1 MVNRDIEPQILKA
14 VQKGCK
20 TMGYDDKE
28 FSGIVS
34 VVSRQA
40 GTVAGTSVVISKKIA
55 GCGVKTVTA
64 AKDLLKRPLKI
75 LTPARDKK
83 SRTTSEASTL
93 ESRDEREAGRK
104 NAAKALINALEWDL
118 TTAER
123 ELEKAQSNAEKT
135 QSELSS
141 QLGELKAEKE
151 SLLSDLEQAKSEASE
166 AAIREG
172 AVKTRVTALESDLI
186 ATQVH
191 LEKSRKEEEDAK
203 SQPPS
208 DLSDVQPEE
217 KGALSDW
224 GEEKVEV
231 VSTEEKVESAM
242 EPTVAQSAGELNAKM
257 EEQPSQPVSK
267 VEVPS
272 LPAVTE
278 EQVQTAVFSNAT
290 DKVIF
295 TRALSDIASQDVEV
309 RTNAVK
315 MIGGI
320 RHKLSIKV
328 LVAQLARETSPQVRQ
343 ECVKAFT
350 RQEVNEGQGLRA
362 VKRALTDQAASVR
375 LAAVWGLYRLA
386 GAESASDLV
395 RMLSDEDEEIQRR
408 SATCIGWLRQ
418 EELAVE
424 LLPLLSNRSACV
436 RRAAIEAM
444 GNLRSRRVIS
454 ALIEHLN
461 DPEKS
466 IRKVI
471 LDTLKRITGKKMSGP
486 VPRDEKALQCC
497 IARWREWWKGEL
509 LG

>member
-1 MVNRDIEPQILKA
+1 VVNRDIEPQILKA

-34 VVSRQA
+34 VVSMQA

-75 LTPARDKK
+75 LTPARNKK
-83 SRTTSEASTL
+83 SRTTSEASIL
-93 ESRDEREAGRK
+93 ESRDEQETERK
-104 NAAKALINALEWDL
+104 NAAKALINSLEWDL
-118 TTAER
+118 AAAER

-151 SLLSDLEQAKSEASE
+151 SLLSDLEQAKSEANE

-172 AVKTRVTALESDLI
+172 EVKTRVTALESDLV
-186 ATQVH
+186 ATRDH
-191 LEKSRKEEEDAK
+191 LEKSRKEEKDAK

-217 KGALSDW
+217 KAALSDW
-224 GEEKVEV
+224 SEEKVEV

-242 EPTVAQSAGELNAKM
+242 EPTVAQSVGELKAKM
-257 EEQPSQPVSK
+257 EELPSQPVSK
-267 VEVPS
+267 VEVPV

-278 EQVQTAVFSNAT
+278 EQVQTVVFSNAT
-290 DKVIF
+290 EKVIF

-315 MIGGI
+315 MIGSI
-320 RHKLSIKV
+320 RHKLSIKA
-328 LVAQLARETSPQVRQ
+328 LVTQLARETSPQVRQ
-343 ECVKAFT
+343 ECVKALT
-350 RQEVNEGQGLRA
+350 RQEVNEGLRA
-362 VKRALTDQAASVR
+362 VKRALSDQAASVR

-386 GAESASDLV
+386 GAESASGLV
-395 RMLSDEDEEIQRR
+395 RMLSDEDEEVQRR

-444 GNLRSRRVIS
+444 GKLRSRRVIS

-471 LDTLKRITGKKMSGP
+471 LDTLKRITGKKISGP
-486 VPRDEKALQCC
+486 LPRDEKALQCF

>member
-1 MVNRDIEPQILKA
+1 VVNRDIEPQILKA

-64 AKDLLKRPLKI
+64 AKDLLKQPLKI
-75 LTPARDKK
+75 LTSARDKK

-93 ESRDEREAGRK
+93 ESRDEQEAGRK

-135 QSELSS
+135 QSELAL
-141 QLGELKAEKE
+141 QLGELKVERE
-151 SLLSDLEQAKSEASE
+151 SLISDLKQATSEANE

-172 AVKTRVTALESDLI
+172 EVKTRVTALESDL
-186 ATQVH
+186 AAARDH

-217 KGALSDW
+217 KASVSDW

-242 EPTVAQSAGELNAKM
+242 EPTVAQSAGELKAKM

-267 VEVPS
+267 VEVPV

-295 TRALSDIASQDVEV
+295 TRALSDIASQDVEA

-315 MIGGI
+315 MIGSI
-320 RHKLSIKV
+320 QHKLSIKA
-328 LVAQLARETSPQVRQ
+328 LVTQLARETSPQVRQ
-343 ECVKAFT
+343 ECVKALT
-350 RQEVNEGQGLRA
+350 RQEVNEGLRA

-386 GAESASDLV
+386 GAESASGLV
-395 RMLSDEDEEIQRR
+395 RMLSDENEEVQRR

-418 EELAVE
+418 EKLAVE

-444 GNLRSRRVIS
+444 GSLRSRQVIS

-486 VPRDEKALQCC
+486 LPRDEKALQCF

>member
-1 MVNRDIEPQILKA
+1 
-14 VQKGCK
+14 
-20 TMGYDDKE
+20 MGYDDKE

-34 VVSRQA
+34 VVSMQA
-40 GTVAGTSVVISKKIA
+40 GAVAGTSVVISKKIA

-75 LTPARDKK
+75 FMPTRNKK
-83 SRTTSEASTL
+83 SSTTSEASIL
-93 ESRDEREAGRK
+93 GSKYEREIGRK
-104 NAAKALINALEWDL
+104 NTAKALINSLERDIAA
-118 TTAER
+118 AEC

-135 QSELSS
+135 QSEFSS
-141 QLGELKAEKE
+141 QVGELKAEKK
-151 SLLSDLEQAKSEASE
+151 SLLSDLEQATSEASE

-172 AVKTRVTALESDLI
+172 EVKTWATALESDLA
-186 ATQVH
+186 ATREH
-191 LEKSRKEEEDAK
+191 LEKSLKEEEDAK

-217 KGALSDW
+217 KASVSDW
-224 GEEKVEV
+224 DEEKVEV

-242 EPTVAQSAGELNAKM
+242 EPTAAQLAVELNAKM
-257 EEQPSQPVSK
+257 EEQPSRPVSK
-267 VEVPS
+267 VEVPG

-295 TRALSDIASQDVEV
+295 TRALSDIASQGVEA
-309 RTNAVK
+309 RANAVK

-320 RHKLSIKV
+320 RHKLSIKA
-328 LVAQLARETSPQVRQ
+328 LVTQLARETSPQVRQ
-343 ECVKAFT
+343 ECVKALT
-350 RQEVNEGQGLRA
+350 KQEVNEGLRA
-362 VKRALTDQAASVR
+362 VKRALSDQAASVR

-386 GAESASDLV
+386 GAESASGLV
-395 RMLSDEDEEIQRR
+395 RMLSDEDEEVQRR

-444 GNLRSRRVIS
+444 GKLGSRRVIS

-471 LDTLKRITGKKMSGP
+471 LETLKRITGKKMSGP
-486 VPRDEKALQCC
+486 LPREEKALQCF

>member
-1 MVNRDIEPQILKA
+1 
-14 VQKGCK
+14 
-20 TMGYDDKE
+20 MGYGDKE
-28 FSGIVS
+28 SSGIVC

-64 AKDLLKRPLKI
+64 AKDWLKRPLKI
-75 LTPARDKK
+75 LTQARDKK

-93 ESRDEREAGRK
+93 ESRDEQETGRK

-118 TTAER
+118 TAAER

-151 SLLSDLEQAKSEASE
+151 SLLSELEQAKSEANE
-166 AAIREG
+166 AAILKGE
-172 AVKTRVTALESDLI
+172 VKTRETALE
-186 ATQVH
+186 
-191 LEKSRKEEEDAK
+191 
-203 SQPPS
+203 S

-217 KGALSDW
+217 KAALSDW

-231 VSTEEKVESAM
+231 
-242 EPTVAQSAGELNAKM
+242 
-257 EEQPSQPVSK
+257 
-267 VEVPS
+267 PS
-272 LPAVTE
+272 LPAVTGG
-278 EQVQTAVFSNAT
+278 QVQTAVFSNAT
-290 DKVIF
+290 EKVIF
-295 TRALSDIASQDVEV
+295 TRALSDIASQDIDV

-315 MIGGI
+315 AIGGI
-320 RHKLSIKV
+320 RHKLSIKA
-328 LVAQLARETSPQVRQ
+328 LVTQLARETSPHVRQ
-343 ECVKAFT
+343 ECVKALT
-350 RQEVNEGQGLRA
+350 RQEVNEGLQA
-362 VKRALTDQAASVR
+362 VKCALTDEAASVR

-395 RMLSDEDEEIQRR
+395 RMVSDENEEVRRR

-418 EELAVE
+418 EKLAVE

-444 GNLRSRRVIS
+444 GNLRSRQVIS

-471 LDTLKRITGKKMSGP
+471 LDTLKKITGKKMSGP
-486 VPRDEKALQCC
+486 VPRDEKALQCF

>member
-34 VVSRQA
+34 VVSMQA

-83 SRTTSEASTL
+83 NRTTSEASTL
-93 ESRDEREAGRK
+93 ESRDEQEAGRK

-123 ELEKAQSNAEKT
+123 ELEKTQSNAEKT
-135 QSELSS
+135 QSELSL
-141 QLGELKAEKE
+141 QLGELKAEKK
-151 SLLSDLEQAKSEASE
+151 SLISNLEQAKSEANE

-172 AVKTRVTALESDLI
+172 EVKTRVTALESDLV
-186 ATQVH
+186 ATRDH
-191 LEKSRKEEEDAK
+191 FEKSRKEEEDAK

-217 KGALSDW
+217 KASVSDW

-242 EPTVAQSAGELNAKM
+242 EPTVAQLAGELNAKM

-267 VEVPS
+267 VEVPG

-278 EQVQTAVFSNAT
+278 KQVQTAVFSNAT

-315 MIGGI
+315 MIGSI
-320 RHKLSIKV
+320 RHKLSIKA
-328 LVAQLARETSPQVRQ
+328 LVTQLARETSPQVRQ
-343 ECVKAFT
+343 ECVKALT
-350 RQEVNEGQGLRA
+350 KQEVNEGLRA
-362 VKRALTDQAASVR
+362 VKRALSDQAASVR

-386 GAESASDLV
+386 GAESASGLV

-444 GNLRSRRVIS
+444 GKLRSRRVIS

-471 LDTLKRITGKKMSGP
+471 LETLKRITGKKMSGP
-486 VPRDEKALQCC
+486 LPRDEKALQCF

>member
-1 MVNRDIEPQILKA
+1 MGVKKNVVNRDIEPQILKA

-20 TMGYDDKE
+20 TMGYDDNG

-40 GTVAGTSVVISKKIA
+40 GNVAGTSVVISKKIA

-83 SRTTSEASTL
+83 NRTTSEASTL
-93 ESRDEREAGRK
+93 ESRDEQETGRK
-104 NAAKALINALEWDL
+104 NAAKALINTLEWDL
-118 TTAER
+118 TATER

-135 QSELSS
+135 QSELAL
-141 QLGELKAEKE
+141 QLSELKAEKE
-151 SLLSDLEQAKSEASE
+151 SLISDMEQATSEANE

-172 AVKTRVTALESDLI
+172 ELKTRVTAL
-186 ATQVH
+186 
-191 LEKSRKEEEDAK
+191 K
-203 SQPPS
+203 S

-217 KGALSDW
+217 KASVSDW

-231 VSTEEKVESAM
+231 VST
-242 EPTVAQSAGELNAKM
+242 M
-257 EEQPSQPVSK
+257 EEQPSRPVSK
-267 VEVPS
+267 VEVPG

-295 TRALSDIASQDVEV
+295 TRALSDIASQDVEA

-320 RHKLSIKV
+320 RHKLSIKA
-328 LVAQLARETSPQVRQ
+328 LVTQLARETSPHVRQ
-343 ECVKAFT
+343 ECVKALT
-350 RQEVNEGQGLRA
+350 RQEVNGGLRA

-386 GAESASDLV
+386 GAESASGLV

-444 GNLRSRRVIS
+444 GKLRSRRVIS

-461 DPEKS
+461 APEKS

-471 LDTLKRITGKKMSGP
+471 LETLKRITGKKMSGP
-486 VPRDEKALQCC
+486 VPKDEKELQCF

>member
-1 MVNRDIEPQILKA
+1 
-14 VQKGCK
+14 
-20 TMGYDDKE
+20 MGYDDKE

-34 VVSRQA
+34 VVSMQA
-40 GTVAGTSVVISKKIA
+40 GAVAGTSVVISKKIA

-64 AKDLLKRPLKI
+64 AKDLLKRPLRI
-75 LTPARDKK
+75 LMPTRNKK
-83 SRTTSEASTL
+83 SSTTSEASIL
-93 ESRDEREAGRK
+93 GSRYEREIGRK
-104 NAAKALINALEWDL
+104 NTAKALINSLERDIAA
-118 TTAER
+118 AEC

-135 QSELSS
+135 QSEFSS
-141 QLGELKAEKE
+141 QVGELKAEKK
-151 SLLSDLEQAKSEASE
+151 SLLSDLEQATSEANE

-172 AVKTRVTALESDLI
+172 EVKTWVTTLESDLA
-186 ATQVH
+186 ATREH
-191 LEKSRKEEEDAK
+191 LEKSLKEEEDAK

-217 KGALSDW
+217 KASVSDW
-224 GEEKVEV
+224 DEEKVEV

-242 EPTVAQSAGELNAKM
+242 EPTAAQLAVELNAKM
-257 EEQPSQPVSK
+257 EEQPSRPVSK
-267 VEVPS
+267 VEVPG

-295 TRALSDIASQDVEV
+295 TRALSDIASQGVEA
-309 RTNAVK
+309 RANAVK

-320 RHKLSIKV
+320 RHKLSIKA
-328 LVAQLARETSPQVRQ
+328 LVTQLARETSPQVRQ
-343 ECVKAFT
+343 ECVKALT
-350 RQEVNEGQGLRA
+350 KQEVNEGLRA
-362 VKRALTDQAASVR
+362 VKRALSDQAASVR

-386 GAESASDLV
+386 GAESASGLV
-395 RMLSDEDEEIQRR
+395 RMLSDEDEEVQRR

-444 GNLRSRRVIS
+444 GKLGSRRVIS

-471 LDTLKRITGKKMSGP
+471 LETLKRITGKKMSGP
-486 VPRDEKALQCC
+486 LPREEKALQCF

>member
-1 MVNRDIEPQILKA
+1 
-14 VQKGCK
+14 
-20 TMGYDDKE
+20 MGYDDKE

-34 VVSRQA
+34 VVSMQA
-40 GTVAGTSVVISKKIA
+40 GTVAGTSVVIGKIIA

-75 LTPARDKK
+75 LTPARNKK
-83 SRTTSEASTL
+83 SRTTSEASIL
-93 ESRDEREAGRK
+93 ELRDEQETGRK
-104 NAAKALINALEWDL
+104 NAAKALINSLEWDL
-118 TTAER
+118 AAAER

-141 QLGELKAEKE
+141 QLGELKAERE
-151 SLLSDLEQAKSEASE
+151 SLISDLEQAKSEANE
-166 AAIREG
+166 AAIQVGE
-172 AVKTRVTALESDLI
+172 VKTRVTALESDLV
-186 ATQVH
+186 ATRDH

-217 KGALSDW
+217 KAALSDW

-231 VSTEEKVESAM
+231 VST
-242 EPTVAQSAGELNAKM
+242 M
-257 EEQPSQPVSK
+257 EEQPSQHVSK
-267 VEVPS
+267 VEVPV

-278 EQVQTAVFSNAT
+278 EQVQTVVFSNAT
-290 DKVIF
+290 EKVIF

-315 MIGGI
+315 MIGSI
-320 RHKLSIKV
+320 RHKLSIKA
-328 LVAQLARETSPQVRQ
+328 LVTQLARETSPQVRQ
-343 ECVKAFT
+343 ECVKALMK
-350 RQEVNEGQGLRA
+350 QEVNEGLRA

-395 RMLSDEDEEIQRR
+395 HMLSDANEEVQRR

-424 LLPLLSNRSACV
+424 LLPLLSSRSACV

-444 GNLRSRRVIS
+444 GKLRSRRVIS

-471 LDTLKRITGKKMSGP
+471 LDILKRITGKKMSGP
-486 VPRDEKALQCC
+486 LPKDEKALQCF

>member
-1 MVNRDIEPQILKA
+1 
-14 VQKGCK
+14 
-20 TMGYDDKE
+20 MGYDDKE
-28 FSGIVS
+28 FSGIIN

-93 ESRDEREAGRK
+93 ESRDEQEAGRK

-135 QSELSS
+135 QSELAL
-141 QLGELKAEKE
+141 QLGELKVERE
-151 SLLSDLEQAKSEASE
+151 SLISDLKQATSEANE

-172 AVKTRVTALESDLI
+172 EVKTRVTALESDL
-186 ATQVH
+186 AAARDH

-217 KGALSDW
+217 KAVLSDW

-242 EPTVAQSAGELNAKM
+242 EPAVAQSAGELNAKM
-257 EEQPSQPVSK
+257 EEQASQPVSK
-267 VEVPS
+267 VEVPV

-315 MIGGI
+315 MIGSI
-320 RHKLSIKV
+320 RHKLSIKA
-328 LVAQLARETSPQVRQ
+328 LVTQLVRETSPKVRQ
-343 ECVKAFT
+343 ECVKALT
-350 RQEVNEGQGLRA
+350 RQEVNEGLRA

-386 GAESASDLV
+386 GAESASYLV

-444 GNLRSRRVIS
+444 GKLRSRRVIS

-471 LDTLKRITGKKMSGP
+471 LDTLKKITGKKMSGP
-486 VPRDEKALQCC
+486 VPRDEKALQCF

>member
-1 MVNRDIEPQILKA
+1 MVNRDIEPQILKV

-34 VVSRQA
+34 VVSMQA

-75 LTPARDKK
+75 LMPARNKK
-83 SRTTSEASTL
+83 SRTTSETSIL
-93 ESRDEREAGRK
+93 ESRDEQETGRK
-104 NAAKALINALEWDL
+104 NAAKALINSLEWDL
-118 TTAER
+118 TAAER
-123 ELEKAQSNAEKT
+123 ELENAQSNAEKT
-135 QSELSS
+135 QSKLAL

-151 SLLSDLEQAKSEASE
+151 SLISDLEQAKSEANE

-172 AVKTRVTALESDLI
+172 ELKTRVTALKSDF
-186 ATQVH
+186 
-191 LEKSRKEEEDAK
+191 
-203 SQPPS
+203 
-208 DLSDVQPEE
+208 SDVQPEE
-217 KGALSDW
+217 KAALSDW

-231 VSTEEKVESAM
+231 VST
-242 EPTVAQSAGELNAKM
+242 M

-267 VEVPS
+267 VEVPV
-272 LPAVTE
+272 LLAVTE

-290 DKVIF
+290 EKVIF

-315 MIGGI
+315 MIGSI
-320 RHKLSIKV
+320 RHKLSIKA
-328 LVAQLARETSPQVRQ
+328 LVTQLARETSPQVRQ
-343 ECVKAFT
+343 ECVKALT
-350 RQEVNEGQGLRA
+350 SQEVNEGLRA

-424 LLPLLSNRSACV
+424 LLPLLSNRGVCV

-444 GNLRSRRVIS
+444 SSLRSRRVIS

-471 LDTLKRITGKKMSGP
+471 LDTLKKITGKKMSGP
-486 VPRDEKALQCC
+486 VPRDEKALQCF

>member
-1 MVNRDIEPQILKA
+1 ME
-14 VQKGCK
+14 
-20 TMGYDDKE
+20 YDDKE
-28 FSGIVS
+28 SSGIVS

-83 SRTTSEASTL
+83 NRTTSEAFTL
-93 ESRDEREAGRK
+93 ESRDEQEEGRK
-104 NAAKALINALEWDL
+104 DAAKALINALEWDL
-118 TTAER
+118 TAAER
-123 ELEKAQSNAEKT
+123 ELEKVRNNAEKT

-166 AAIREG
+166 AAILEG
-172 AVKTRVTALESDLI
+172 EVKTRVTALESDLV

-191 LEKSRKEEEDAK
+191 LEKSRKEEEGAK
-203 SQPPS
+203 SQPLS

-217 KGALSDW
+217 KASVSDW
-224 GEEKVEV
+224 GQEKVEV
-231 VSTEEKVESAM
+231 VSTEEKVESEM
-242 EPTVAQSAGELNAKM
+242 EPIVAQSAGELNAKM
-257 EEQPSQPVSK
+257 EERPSQRVSK

-278 EQVQTAVFSNAT
+278 EQIQTAFFSNAT

-295 TRALSDIASQDVEV
+295 TRALSDMASQDIEV

-320 RHKLSIKV
+320 RHKLSIKA
-328 LVAQLARETSPQVRQ
+328 LVTQLACETSPRVRQ

-362 VKRALTDQAASVR
+362 IKRALTDQAASVR

-408 SATCIGWLRQ
+408 SATCIGWLHQ

-424 LLPLLSNRSACV
+424 LLPLLSNPSACV

-486 VPRDEKALQCC
+486 VPRDEKTLQCC

>member
-20 TMGYDDKE
+20 TMEYDDNG
-28 FSGIVS
+28 FSGIVR

-55 GCGVKTVTA
+55 GSGVKTVTA

-75 LTPARDKK
+75 LTPARNKK
-83 SRTTSEASTL
+83 SRTTSEASIL
-93 ESRDEREAGRK
+93 ESRDEQETGRK
-104 NAAKALINALEWDL
+104 STAKALINSLEWDL
-118 TTAER
+118 AAAER
-123 ELEKAQSNAEKT
+123 ELEKTQSNAEET
-135 QSELSS
+135 QSEFSL

-151 SLLSDLEQAKSEASE
+151 SLLSDLEQAKSEANE

-172 AVKTRVTALESDLI
+172 EVKTRVTALESDL
-186 ATQVH
+186 AAARHH
-191 LEKSRKEEEDAK
+191 LEKSRKEEDDAR

-208 DLSDVQPEE
+208 DLNDVQPEE
-217 KGALSDW
+217 KAALSDR

-242 EPTVAQSAGELNAKM
+242 EPTVAQSVGELKAKM
-257 EEQPSQPVSK
+257 EEQPFQPVSK
-267 VEVPS
+267 VEVTS
-272 LPAVTE
+272 IPAVTE

-290 DKVIF
+290 EKVIF

-315 MIGGI
+315 MIGSI
-320 RHKLSIKV
+320 RHKLSIKA
-328 LVAQLARETSPQVRQ
+328 LVTQLARETSPQVRQ
-343 ECVKAFT
+343 ECVKALT
-350 RQEVNEGQGLRA
+350 RQEVNEGLRA

-386 GAESASDLV
+386 GAESASGLV
-395 RMLSDEDEEIQRR
+395 RMLSDEDEEVQRR

-444 GNLRSRRVIS
+444 GKLRSRRVIS

-471 LDTLKRITGKKMSGP
+471 LETLKRITGKKMSGP
-486 VPRDEKALQCC
+486 VPRDEKALQCV